1 MVILVYDSSGKAA
14 DGLHGILK
22 AGYGEDNVHY
32 FTDRAKLMHYADRH
46 IFHVVFLCLSVQAE
60 EELDDAGRLCL
71 IIPGVNLIIISEDE
85 RYMSRALK
93 LHASGYI
100 CLPLTEEA
108 VDSELHNLLYPVYDD
123 LPLLRLE
130 RRNGITVFI
139 DEKPV
144 SFAYK
149 KTGELLALLFDMEGG
164 MLSNE
169 VMIDRLWEE
178 SKDIDKSRSYLQNVR
193 SDLIHT
199 LSAWGLQGAVKHKRG
214 RMWLDMSRF
223 RVSEGAP
230 T

>member
-1 MVILVYDSSGKAA
+1 MVILVYDRSGKAA
-14 DGLHGILK
+14 DGLPGLLK
-22 AGYGEDNVHY
+22 AGYGEDSVHY
-32 FTDRAKLMHYADRH
+32 FTDRSELMHYADRH
-46 IFHVVFLCLSVQAE
+46 IFHVVFLCLSDKAE
-60 EELDDAGRLCL
+60 EELDDAGKLCL

-100 CLPLTEEA
+100 CLPFTEEA

-130 RRNGITVFI
+130 RRNGITVYI

-149 KTGELLALLFDMEGG
+149 KTGELLALLIDMEGG

-199 LSAWGLQGAVKHKRG
+199 LSAWGLQEAVKHKRG

-223 RVSEGAP
+223 RVSAGASS
-230 T
+230 